1 MNQTPSQATDPEGTN
16 TPQTEVNNP
25 LTGGIG
31 TSIPSAGGVADPGLR
46 LRRRPSQ
53 PRGVATFERILTA
66 AADIL
71 RSGGIEALSTN
82 LVASQSGVNISSIY
96 KFFPNKQAIIA
107 ALHRRNVQSRVTL
120 LQQTLEGLSNPL
132 TWEQSLRQSVRLAWE
147 GHRSAPAGAALR
159 RAMQASPE
167 LQELDSKANRD
178 ISLWIGERLQAL
190 TRLSGEDCVRVA
202 RLLIETA
209 THTLDLAEQLDDPG
223 LICELENLLVG
234 YLRHYV
240 TDAPTQTR
248 NTPAA

>member
-1 MNQTPSQATDPEGTN
+1 MNQTSSQTADPDGAN
-16 TPQTEVNNP
+16 TPPKEDDIP

-31 TSIPSAGGVADPGLR
+31 TSIPGSGGGADPGLR

-53 PRGVATFERILTA
+53 PRGVATFERILMA

-107 ALHRRNVQSRVTL
+107 ALHRRNIQSRVTL

-132 TWEQSLRQSVRLAWE
+132 TWEQSLRQSARLAWE
-147 GHRSAPAGAALR
+147 SHRSAPAGAALR
-159 RAMQASPE
+159 RAMQSSPE

-178 ISLWIGERLQAL
+178 ISLWIRDRLQAL
-190 TRLSGEDCVRVA
+190 TGLSGEHCIRVA

-234 YLRHYV
+234 YLRLYV
-240 TDAPTQTR
+240 VTVPIPAHT
-248 NTPAA
+248 TPAA

>member
-1 MNQTPSQATDPEGTN
+1 MNQTPNQAAHPDGANP
-16 TPQTEVNNP
+16 PQAEVDNP
-25 LTGGIG
+25 LTGDIG
-31 TSIPSAGGVADPGLR
+31 TSMPGAGGAADPGLR

-53 PRGVATFERILTA
+53 QRGVATFERILSA

-71 RSGGIEALSTN
+71 RNGGIEALSTN

-107 ALHRRNVQSRVTL
+107 ALHRRNIQSRVTL

-167 LQELDSKANRD
+167 LQELDGKANRD
-178 ISLWIGERLQAL
+178 ISLWVGERLQTL
-190 TRLSGEDCVRVA
+190 TGLSAQNCVRVA

-240 TDAPTQTR
+240 ADVPTQTQK
-248 NTPAA
+248 TPAA